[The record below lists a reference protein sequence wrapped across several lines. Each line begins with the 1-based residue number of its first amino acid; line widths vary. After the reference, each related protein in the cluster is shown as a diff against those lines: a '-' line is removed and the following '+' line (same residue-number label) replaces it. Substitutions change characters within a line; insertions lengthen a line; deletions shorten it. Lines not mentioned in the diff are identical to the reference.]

1 MSGLS
6 AGEFSPGYY
15 FYNSPPFLSQTRSI
29 LGSAYM
35 VVMNYHTT
43 ARSAGMLSP
52 TLDDP
57 HFGNLSE
64 TRNTQNHVCKFHIY
78 YILRLICKPAP
89 SPHVWKTEMR
99 GKKIVLSRVPIFH
112 TFWSPW
118 MEMGPPSPILPRKHL
133 LYPDAIR
140 LPLMLGAPLTRYMKS
155 LAITY
160 QRLPQCIFLP
170 SKCEAH

>member
-1 MSGLS
+1 MSGRS
-6 AGEFSPGYY
+6 AGEFFPRYY
-15 FYNSPPFLSQTRSI
+15 FYNSPPFSSQTRSI

-35 VVMNYHTT
+35 GVMNYHT

-89 SPHVWKTEMR
+89 SPHVLKDGNG
-99 GKKIVLSRVPIFH
+99 GK
-112 TFWSPW
+112 
-118 MEMGPPSPILPRKHL
+118 
-133 LYPDAIR
+133 R
-140 LPLMLGAPLTRYMKS
+140 LCLAACTSHISISLNGDGA
-155 LAITY
+155 
-160 QRLPQCIFLP
+160 FD
-170 SKCEAH
+170 